1 MISIKSAAS
10 IEKMRVAGGI
20 VRDTLALMQE
30 LVKPGVSTA
39 YLDREA
45 EAFIR
50 SKGAVPSF
58 LNYQGYPKSICVS
71 INDQVVH
78 GIPDE
83 RIILEG
89 DIVSVDVGAYINGY
103 HGDAARTFFAG
114 KVSEEAERLVRVT
127 RECFF
132 KGLEF
137 AREGHF
143 LSEVSSAIQRHAEEA
158 GYSVV
163 REMIGHGIGKDM
175 HEDPEVPNYYDR
187 RRGRGPRLREGMT
200 IAVEPM
206 INIGGKE
213 IVIAANGWTVSTRDG
228 SLSAHYENT
237 IAITKGDPLVL
248 TLAEE
253 ELV

>member
-1 MISIKSAAS
+1 MITIKSAAS
-10 IEKMRVAGGI
+10 IEKMQIAGGI
-20 VRDTLALMQE
+20 VRDTLALMQD

-45 EAFIR
+45 EEFIR
-50 SKGAVPSF
+50 SKGAIPSF

-78 GIPDE
+78 GIPGN
-83 RIILEG
+83 RVIREG
-89 DIVSVDVGAYINGY
+89 DIVSVDVGAYIHGY

-114 KVSEEAERLVRVT
+114 EVSEDAKRLVRIT
-127 RECFF
+127 KESFF
-132 KGLEF
+132 EGLKY

-143 LSEVSSAIQRHAEEA
+143 LSEVSAAIQKHAEDA

-163 REMIGHGIGKDM
+163 RELIGHGIGRNM
-175 HEDPEVPNYYDR
+175 HEDPEVPNYHDP

-200 IAVEPM
+200 IAIEPM
-206 INIGGKE
+206 INLGGKE
-213 IVIAANGWTVSTRDG
+213 ITYSADEWTVCTRDG

-237 IAITKGDPLVL
+237 IAITKGDPIIL
-248 TLAEE
+248 TMAEE
-253 ELV
+253 DR

>member
-1 MISIKSAAS
+1 MITIKSAAS

-20 VRDTLALMQE
+20 VRDTLALMQD

-45 EAFIR
+45 EEFIR
-50 SKGAVPSF
+50 SKGAIPSF

-78 GIPDE
+78 GIPGD
-83 RIILEG
+83 RVIQEG
-89 DIVSVDVGAYINGY
+89 DIVSVDVGACINGY

-114 KVSEEAERLVRVT
+114 KVSEEAERLVRIT
-127 RECFF
+127 RESFF
-132 KGLEF
+132 EGLKY

-143 LSEVSSAIQRHAEEA
+143 LSEVSAAIQRHAENA

-163 REMIGHGIGKDM
+163 RELIGHGIGRNM
-175 HEDPEVPNYYDR
+175 HEDPEVPNYHDP

-200 IAVEPM
+200 IAIEPM
-206 INIGGKE
+206 INLGGKE
-213 IVIAANGWTVSTRDG
+213 ITYSADEWTVCTRDG

-237 IAITKGDPLVL
+237 IAITKGDPIIL
-248 TLAEE
+248 TMAEE
-253 ELV
+253 EG

>member
-1 MISIKSAAS
+1 MITIKSAAS
-10 IEKMRVAGGI
+10 IEKMQIAGGI

-71 INDQVVH
+71 INEQVVH

-89 DIVSVDVGAYINGY
+89 DIVSVDVGACINGY

-114 KVSEEAERLVRVT
+114 DVSREAERLVRIT

-132 KGLEF
+132 EGLKF

-143 LSEVSSAIQRHAEEA
+143 LSEVSAAIQRHAEDA

-163 REMIGHGIGKDM
+163 REMIGHGIGRQM
-175 HEDPEVPNYYDR
+175 HEDPEVPNYHEPR
-187 RRGRGPRLREGMT
+187 MGRGPRLRAGMT
-200 IAVEPM
+200 IAIEPM

-213 IVIAANGWTVSTRDG
+213 IVCADNGWTVSTRDG

-237 IAITKGDPLVL
+237 IAITNGDPLVL

-253 ELV
+253 ELA

>member
-1 MISIKSAAS
+1 MITVKSALG

-20 VRDTLALMQE
+20 VRDTLALMHD

-58 LNYQGYPKSICVS
+58 LNYEGYPKSICVS

-83 RIILEG
+83 RIILDG
-89 DIVSVDVGAYINGY
+89 DIVSVDVGAMINGY

-114 KVSEEAERLVRVT
+114 DVSDEARRLVRIT
-127 RECFF
+127 RESFF
-132 KGLEF
+132 EGIKM
-137 AREGHF
+137 AREGNY
-143 LSEVSSAIQRHAEEA
+143 LSQVSAAIQAHAEGA

-163 REMIGHGIGKDM
+163 REMVGHGIGTEM
-175 HEDPEVPNYYDR
+175 HEDPEVPNYYER
-187 RRGRGPRLREGMT
+187 RRGRGPRLQAGMT

-206 INIGGKE
+206 INMGRKE
-213 IVIAANGWTVSTRDG
+213 IVLSDNGWTVSTRDG

-237 IAITKGDPLVL
+237 IVITKGDPMIL
-248 TLAEE
+248 TMAEDE
-253 ELV
+253 PE

>member
-1 MISIKSAAS
+1 MITIKSAAS
-10 IEKMRVAGGI
+10 IEKMQIAGGI
-20 VRDTLALMQE
+20 VRDTLALMQD

-45 EAFIR
+45 EEFIR
-50 SKGAVPSF
+50 SKGAIPSF

-78 GIPDE
+78 GIPGN
-83 RIILEG
+83 RVIREG
-89 DIVSVDVGAYINGY
+89 DIVSVDVGACIHGY

-114 KVSEEAERLVRVT
+114 EVSEEAKRLVRIT
-127 RECFF
+127 KESFF
-132 KGLEF
+132 EGLKY

-143 LSEVSSAIQRHAEEA
+143 LSEVSAAIQKYAEDA

-163 REMIGHGIGKDM
+163 RELIGHGIGRNM
-175 HEDPEVPNYYDR
+175 HEDPEVPNYHDP

-200 IAVEPM
+200 IAIEPM
-206 INIGGKE
+206 INLGGKE
-213 IVIAANGWTVSTRDG
+213 ITYSADEWTVCTRDG

-237 IAITKGDPLVL
+237 IAITKGDPLIL
-248 TLAEE
+248 TMAEE
-253 ELV
+253 DR